1 MVQIC
6 WISQEQMMVTERNLG
21 LRSVLA
27 KPWIYDAFQAAVG
40 ASSSRK
46 WLAKNH
52 IRPESGMTVVDVGCG
67 TGEWR
72 RELPQEVQYFGFDP
86 SASYI
91 HSAQQSHT
99 GSFMAGTIREFLD
112 AHAAELAGKVDLV
125 TCMGVLHHVSGEQM
139 DEILEG
145 AAALLKPNGR
155 FCALEPAFLAK
166 QDFLSTWVLK
176 QDRGTSILFDVEWQ
190 RLLAKHF
197 RIGEVQIT
205 NNLLRIPYVHA
216 LLTAWK

>member
-1 MVQIC
+1 
-6 WISQEQMMVTERNLG
+6 
-21 LRSVLA
+21 
-27 KPWIYDAFQAAVG
+27 
-40 ASSSRK
+40 
-46 WLAKNH
+46 
-52 IRPESGMTVVDVGCG
+52 
-67 TGEWR
+67 
-72 RELPQEVQYFGFDP
+72 
-86 SASYI
+86 
-91 HSAQQSHT
+91 
-99 GSFMAGTIREFLD
+99 
-112 AHAAELAGKVDLV
+112 
-125 TCMGVLHHVSGEQM
+125 MGVLHHVSGEQM